1 MTRPQH
7 FQMAKSSAMK
17 HGIILL
23 DKPLGV
29 SSNFALQKVRRA
41 LSAEKAGHS
50 GTLDPMA
57 TGLLPIGIGHGT
69 KALAYLL
76 DADKRYVT
84 QVRLGQTTSTGDAEG
99 EVIAQADVPLLSEA
113 LLQGVLSH
121 FRGNIQQ
128 TPPMYSAVKQNGVR
142 LYHLARE
149 GQEVERKARDI
160 TLLAC
165 DLLSFSE
172 QQIELQVWC
181 SKGTYIRVLA
191 EDIGQRLGCGAHLTA
206 LRRIGVAGFDSVLS
220 HQLSAKSWCPWS
232 AVVDKEPL
240 DAWLL
245 PMDHALA
252 HYPRLSLDMSVL
264 RRLFSGQKISAN
276 DLSAPVE
283 HDSLIRLYDD
293 AGYFYGLGRATP
305 FQGLML
311 ERWMSDPL

>member
-1 MTRPQH
+1 
-7 FQMAKSSAMK
+7 MK

-41 LSAEKAGHS
+41 LGADKAGHS

-57 TGLLPIGIGHGT
+57 TGLLPIGVGHGT

-99 EVIAQADVPLLSEA
+99 EILSQTEVPVLSES

-121 FRGNIQQ
+121 FRGKIQQ
-128 TPPMYSAVKQNGVR
+128 IPPMYSAVKQNGVR

-149 GQEVERKARDI
+149 GQEVDRQAREI
-160 TLLAC
+160 SLFAC
-165 DLLSFSE
+165 DLLSFSA
-172 QQIELQVWC
+172 QQLELQVWC

-191 EDIGQRLGCGAHLTA
+191 EDIGRHLGCGAHLTA

-220 HQLSAKSWCPWS
+220 HQLGADDWCPWS
-232 AVVDKEPL
+232 AVLDKELL

-245 PMDHALA
+245 PMDHALS
-252 HYPRLSLDMSVL
+252 HYPSLSLDMPIL

-276 DLSAPVE
+276 DLSAPVCHE
-283 HDSLIRLYDD
+283 SLIRLYDD
-293 AGYFYGLGRATP
+293 AGGFYGLGRATP